1 MALQPLLKYDTILIL
16 LARSERSGGF
26 RYFDKYKPDKYQI
39 RIGYNP
45 GIPEVSGTPELSGDT
60 WKGLGAT
67 PFVEFNL
74 VEH

>member
-1 MALQPLLKYDTILIL
+1 LLL
-16 LARSERSGGF
+16 LGPSERSGGF
-26 RYFDKYKPDKYQI
+26 RYFDEYKPDKYQI

-45 GIPEVSGTPELSGDT
+45 GIPEVSCTHDLSGDT